1 MRFRMRFMRF
11 VIRFR
16 LKIEKYDLNLQSLLF
31 EIKAQTLPAQAHNF
45 SIYIYKVYEN
55 FSTVIGR
62 KKLGSDGKL
71 RTGVGWEIWK
81 IGLKFMGCLWRLGES
96 D

>member
-45 SIYIYKVYEN
+45 SIYIYKVYH
-55 FSTVIGR
+55 FFPTIIGR
-62 KKLGSDGKL
+62 NEPTTRGGVTGSHGLEWVRKFGKL
-71 RTGVGWEIWK
+71 
-81 IGLKFMGCLWRLGES
+81 

>member
-1 MRFRMRFMRF
+1 MRF

-62 KKLGSDGKL
+62 NEP
-71 RTGVGWEIWK
+71 TNP
-81 IGLKFMGCLWRLGES
+81 GE
-96 D
+96 

>member
-1 MRFRMRFMRF
+1 MRF

-62 KKLGSDGKL
+62 KKPTTQGVTGSYGL
-71 RTGVGWEIWK
+71 EWVGNDWENHVVWGAVVIWR
-81 IGLKFMGCLWRLGES
+81 IAS
-96 D
+96 